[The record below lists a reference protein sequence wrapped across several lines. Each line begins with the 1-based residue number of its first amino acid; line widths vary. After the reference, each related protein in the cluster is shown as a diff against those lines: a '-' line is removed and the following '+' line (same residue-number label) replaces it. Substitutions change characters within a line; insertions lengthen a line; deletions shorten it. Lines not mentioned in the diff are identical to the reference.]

1 MTGAA
6 PEWIVRLSR
15 RAHADYQD
23 ILTWT
28 AEEFGELQASAYR
41 EVLSSAID
49 ALADGPGIAGVKK
62 RGDLGSGVLALN
74 VSRGRN
80 KGRHVIFF
88 RVVTAEGRTI
98 EVVRILYDAMDFAR
112 HLRGKET

>member
-6 PEWIVRLSR
+6 PDWTVRLSK

-23 ILTWT
+23 ILTWA

-49 ALADGPGIAGVKK
+49 ALADGPGVAGVKK
-62 RGDLGSGVLALN
+62 RSDLGCSVLALH
-74 VSRGRN
+74 VAPGRN

-88 RVVTAEGRTI
+88 HVVPAQSHTI
-98 EVVRILYDAMDFAR
+98 EVIRILHDALDFAR
-112 HLRGKET
+112 HIRGKRA

>member
-1 MTGAA
+1 
-6 PEWIVRLSR
+6 LSR
-15 RAHADYQD
+15 HAHADYQV

-49 ALADGPGIAGVKK
+49 ALAEGPKIAGVKK

-74 VSRGRN
+74 VTRGRN

-88 RVVTAEGRTI
+88 HVVPSQSRTI
-98 EVVRILYDAMDFAR
+98 EVIRILHDVMDFAR
-112 HLRGKET
+112 HLRGGNT

>member
-6 PEWIVRLSR
+6 PEWTVRLSR

-28 AEEFGELQASAYR
+28 AEEFGELQAFAYR

-49 ALADGPGIAGVKK
+49 ALADGPGTAGVKK
-62 RGDLGSGVLALN
+62 RGDLGSGVLVLH

-88 RVVTAEGRTI
+88 HAVSSQTRAI
-98 EVVRILYDAMDFAR
+98 EVIRILHDAMDFAR
-112 HLRGKET
+112 HIRGKNT

>member
-1 MTGAA
+1 MTGAE

-49 ALADGPGIAGVKK
+49 ALADGPVIAGVKK
-62 RGDLGSGVLALN
+62 RGDLGSGVLVLSVA
-74 VSRGRN
+74 RGRS

-88 RVVTAEGRTI
+88 HVVPAQSHTI
-98 EVVRILYDAMDFAR
+98 EVIRILHDAMDFAR
-112 HLRGKET
+112 HIRGKKT